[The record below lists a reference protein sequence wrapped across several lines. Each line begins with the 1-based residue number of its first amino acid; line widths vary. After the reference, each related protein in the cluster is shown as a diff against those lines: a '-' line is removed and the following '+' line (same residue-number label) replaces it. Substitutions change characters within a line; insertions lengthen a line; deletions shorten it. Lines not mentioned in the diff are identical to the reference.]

1 MAIFWIILII
11 AVLYVLH
18 KQQVLVKA
26 QRMFLLADEA
36 LANRIIEAERLK
48 SAEIRLELYD
58 REDSDNIWHRRHMC
72 LTPGCRN
79 PVIGKSIFAHCEK
92 HLARYEQ
99 RWLEDKLESE
109 GWPNSPEDE
118 DRDVEAVKKANEA
131 RDKELIQ
138 QNASNKMQAIAEARD
153 LLKAARARKLE
164 RRAYLPLKLQYR
176 IERTE
181 EEQQK
186 AIGGS
191 WLPPTDEQIARRLL
205 GEFVQYDEPRKGILE
220 RLFKRQIK
228 KE

>member
-1 MAIFWIILII
+1 MTIVWIIVI
-11 AVLYVLH
+11 AAVVFVINKH
-18 KQQVLVKA
+18 QVQPLLLRA
-26 QRMFLLADEA
+26 QRLFLLADEA

-92 HLARYEQ
+92 HLERYEQ

-109 GWPNSPEDE
+109 GWPDPIADE
-118 DRDVEAVKKANEA
+118 DPDVAGVK
-131 RDKELIQ
+131 
-138 QNASNKMQAIAEARD
+138 QAIEARD
-153 LLKAARARKLE
+153 LLKAAHARKLE
-164 RRAYLPLKLQYR
+164 RRAYLPLILQKR

-181 EEQQK
+181 NQQQT

-191 WLPPTDEQIARRLL
+191 WIPPTDEQIARSLL
-205 GEFVQYDEPRKGILE
+205 DEFIQYDAPRKGMLNQ
-220 RLFKRQIK
+220 LFKRQIK
-228 KE
+228 EE